1 MRCISRMTLYE
12 MWAKI
17 KALACPTHT
26 ITNLTSHPDS
36 RLGKLKCH
44 LPPSIQKE
52 HALAASARHR
62 RLEVKAASQH
72 HPRATN
78 RPLCC
83 HHLTTG
89 SCYSSVA
96 WIRHEAPRLHS
107 LLAASRRS
115 LQHAGLRVFGRSM
128 VHRLESRNLEVGL
141 RGEVFYTQKNSPG
154 RRSTRFHLLK
164 WSES

>member
-1 MRCISRMTLYE
+1 

-52 HALAASARHR
+52 HALAASAHHR

-115 LQHAGLRVFGRSM
+115 LQHAGLPRDFICSSGRSRERSILRSL
-128 VHRLESRNLEVGL
+128 VEQLEIL
-141 RGEVFYTQKNSPG
+141 VFWGSNRRYPG
-154 RRSTRFHLLK
+154 ATKKIAPKKVS
-164 WSES
+164 SC